1 MATSTSG
8 NEVACKANATPQA
21 RPRSTGVLAA
31 GAGREQNPATARP
44 SPRPTGLRPVQPLP
58 QRSFANW
65 LVPITVACLMLALQ
79 AGGEPVYEALRYE
92 RAAVLGGQPW
102 RLLSA
107 HVVHLGWAHCLMNA
121 GGLVLC
127 AAFAAGTLSWRA
139 WVTAIVVLA
148 FGVGILLAAASP
160 DATNYA
166 GLSGVLYGLF
176 IWVLAPRAWRG
187 DRVALIV
194 LVAVLA
200 RIGWQMLHPPSEA
213 QRALI
218 GGDVMVEAHL
228 YGALCALALWLLQ
241 WMWLQLRRA

>member
-1 MATSTSG
+1 M
-8 NEVACKANATPQA
+8 
-21 RPRSTGVLAA
+21 RPLS
-31 GAGREQNPATARP
+31 
-44 SPRPTGLRPVQPLP
+44 

-65 LVPITVACLMLALQ
+65 LVPIALACLVLVLQ

-107 HVVHLGWAHCLMNA
+107 HAVHLGWGHCLMNA
-121 GGLVLC
+121 GGLALC
-127 AAFAAGTLSWRA
+127 AAFAAGTRSWRA
-139 WVTAIVVLA
+139 WATAIVVLA
-148 FGVGILLAAASP
+148 LGVGILLVAASP
-160 DATNYA
+160 QATNYA

-200 RIGWQMLHPPSEA
+200 RIGWQMFHPPSEA

-228 YGALCALALWLLQ
+228 YGALCALALCLWQ
-241 WMWLQLRRA
+241 EVWPHLRRA